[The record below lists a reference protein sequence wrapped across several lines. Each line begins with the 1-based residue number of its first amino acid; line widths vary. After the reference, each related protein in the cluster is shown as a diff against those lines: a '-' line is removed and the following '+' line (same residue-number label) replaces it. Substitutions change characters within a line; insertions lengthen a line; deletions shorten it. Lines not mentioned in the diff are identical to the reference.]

1 MLTTALT
8 AIDATILATA
18 VPTIVAELGGF
29 AQFPWLLFSI
39 YLLAQ
44 AVAVPIYA
52 KLSDVVGRKPII
64 LIGIALFLLGAI
76 QPMAITIAG
85 DIYTIAER
93 AKTHGYL
100 ASVWGISSVVGPS
113 LGGLFAQFDAWRSI
127 FSWNVPLSILGI
139 WMLLRTFH
147 EKVERREHKVDY
159 FGAVLLASSMS
170 LLILAVLEGGQSW
183 AWNSPQ
189 SVGAFAVGAVLLAVT
204 LFGGHLERE
213 NVHYG
218 KYASG
223 VHS

>member
-159 FGAVLLASSMS
+159 FGAVL
-170 LLILAVLEGGQSW
+170 EGGQSW

-204 LFGGHLERE
+204 LFGGHLEKE